1 MHSLAFEFA
10 HIRKVISTF
19 VGGNI
24 ENIIEYIISDI
35 SILITSRRRKCKG
48 AIEYKR
54 GDIFVLCVGTDISS
68 FLDLIIGSFA
78 ISFSLWGNAGQLA
91 DGSSKAIIEL
101 IEGDELMRLSLIMVA
116 IVTGALAV
124 VLALMG
130 DVLSCPYFGRQYLLH
145 DDVFDERERRFFESM
160 LLHEILDLSLDVRHA
175 GVMLQ
180 SDVLPCSIL
189 ADINLH
195 DE

>member
-1 MHSLAFEFA
+1 
-10 HIRKVISTF
+10 
-19 VGGNI
+19 
-24 ENIIEYIISDI
+24 
-35 SILITSRRRKCKG
+35 
-48 AIEYKR
+48 
-54 GDIFVLCVGTDISS
+54 
-68 FLDLIIGSFA
+68 
-78 ISFSLWGNAGQLA
+78 
-91 DGSSKAIIEL
+91 
-101 IEGDELMRLSLIMVA
+101 MVA